1 MSSMSTQ
8 SLDPAY
14 RKALNTWR
22 PVILYF
28 GNDHCPACK
37 WAEPV
42 FREIAEKYKD
52 HACIYVLDTSKS
64 PRHPEVKG
72 TPTVLFYKEGKLLTK
87 LKGIGTPETLEEHF
101 KKHIGKLRPKRVARK
116 PRRDLPW
123 LQKTLS
129 TLCTAPRA
137 RERLN
142 ARLMSNAM
150 GK

>member
-1 MSSMSTQ
+1 MRSISTHP
-8 SLDPAY
+8 LDPAY

-28 GNDHCPACK
+28 GNDHCPACE
-37 WAEPV
+37 WAGPV

-52 HACIYVLDTSKS
+52 HACIYMLDTSKS
-64 PRHPEVKG
+64 PRHQEVEG
-72 TPTVLFYKEGKLLTK
+72 TPTALFYKKGKLLTK

>member
-1 MSSMSTQ
+1 MSSISPHP
-8 SLDPAY
+8 LDPAY

-28 GNDHCPACK
+28 GNQHCPACEM
-37 WAEPV
+37 AEPV
-42 FREIAEKYKD
+42 FREVAGKYKN

-101 KKHIGKLRPKRVARK
+101 KKHIGKLKPKRVARK

-137 RERLN
+137 REMLSR
-142 ARLMSNAM
+142 
-150 GK
+150 

>member
-28 GNDHCPACK
+28 GNDHCPACEG
-37 WAEPV
+37 AGPV
-42 FREIAEKYKD
+42 FQAIAEKYKD
-52 HACIYVLDTSKS
+52 HACIYMLDTSKS

-72 TPTVLFYKEGKLLTK
+72 TPTLLFYEEGKLLTK

-101 KKHIGKLRPKRVARK
+101 KKHIGKLRPKQIAHK
-116 PRRDLPW
+116 PRHDLPW
-123 LQKTLS
+123 LQRTLS

-150 GK
+150 GR